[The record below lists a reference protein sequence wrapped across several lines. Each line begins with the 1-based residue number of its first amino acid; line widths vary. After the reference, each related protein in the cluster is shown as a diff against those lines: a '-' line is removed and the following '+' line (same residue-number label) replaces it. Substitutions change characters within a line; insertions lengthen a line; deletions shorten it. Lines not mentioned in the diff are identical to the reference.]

1 MIATST
7 YALPTLP
14 DVEPA
19 PLLKFSF
26 YCFCIFN
33 LAYYSRFFEWQLW
46 YLHVPLITSS
56 IALLGAAMEGR
67 LLSTLGSKIGICM
80 AALTA
85 LYAINIP
92 LSSWKAGSFQTFT
105 QDWLKSVTAF
115 LIAGALVT
123 NVRHCRTALNS
134 IGFGSGMGAVLVNWK
149 GHIADGR
156 LVMGRG
162 SFANSN
168 EIAFDILLGLPFLTL
183 IVLDGKS
190 GKLKRLLAFC
200 LIGNS
205 VFTLLRTGSRTGLI
219 GFAVLC
225 FLLFLRT
232 SIAGKAAMAFVAI
245 VFLMSVM
252 TVFPNSLKQRY
263 LSIILG
269 SDVKEQ
275 AQTNAEARQLDEAV
289 SSSAARRQLIVNAI
303 KVSISHPIFGVGIG
317 QFGTYMSGVER
328 LEGRQSGW
336 QGTHNTY
343 LQISSEAGV
352 PALLLFLTMMWLSF
366 KSLRRLYK
374 RADLIATPTP
384 ESREIANVA
393 YALDASLV
401 AYAVCVFFDYVAYS
415 ATLPVLAG
423 FAIALVQ
430 VGKTS
435 LDALE
440 RENNAA
446 PQIQLINLIPVNP
459 ARRWVRPAPVR
470 PNGPGEYFRR

>member
-393 YALDASLV
+393 FALDASLV

>member
-1 MIATST
+1 MIAAQS
-7 YALPTLP
+7 YALQAPAE
-14 DVEPA
+14 VEPA
-19 PLLKFSF
+19 PVLKFSF

-56 IALLGAAMEGR
+56 IALLGAAMEGK

-85 LYAINIP
+85 LYALNVP

-149 GHIADGR
+149 GHIAGGR
-156 LVMGRG
+156 LVMGTG

-168 EIAFDILLGLPFLTL
+168 EIAFDVLLGLPFLTL
-183 IVLDGKS
+183 ILLDGKS

-200 LIGNS
+200 LICNS
-205 VFTLLRTGSRTGLI
+205 VFTLLRTGSRTGII

-225 FLLFLRT
+225 FLLFLRAP
-232 SIAGKAAMAFVAI
+232 IAGKAGMAFVAI
-245 VFLMSVM
+245 VFMVSVM
-252 TVFPNSLKQRY
+252 TVFPNSLKERY

-269 SDVKEQ
+269 SDVKGM
-275 AQTNAEARQLDEAV
+275 AQNSAEAMQLDEAV
-289 SSSAARRQLIVNAI
+289 SSSAARRRLMINAV

-328 LEGRQSGW
+328 LEGRHSGW

-343 LQISSEAGV
+343 LQISSEAGT
-352 PALLLFLTMMWLSF
+352 PALILFLTIMLLSF
-366 KSLRRLYK
+366 KGLRRLYK
-374 RADLIATPTP
+374 RADLIAAP
-384 ESREIANVA
+384 ESREIANMA
-393 YALDASLV
+393 FALDASLV

-423 FAIALVQ
+423 FTIALVQ
-430 VGKTS
+430 IGKTS
-435 LDALE
+435 LDALGQ
-440 RENNAA
+440 RKNAA
-446 PQIQLINLIPVNP
+446 PQVQVMNLAPLNP
-459 ARRWVRPAPVR
+459 A
-470 PNGPGEYFRR
+470 